1 MTETA
6 NTTATANTANTA
18 TAAATAAATDPR
30 SPDPGSPDALIAARR
45 RRIDDLDARII
56 ALVRER
62 MAVSAEIQ
70 AARMGAGGRRVHLA
84 RELEIL
90 RGYGRAL
97 GRPGTAVAMALLEL
111 CRGTARRDHP
121 NGS

>member
-1 MTETA
+1 MTDI
-6 NTTATANTANTA
+6 TTAGI
-18 TAAATAAATDPR
+18 TAADE
-30 SPDPGSPDALIAARR
+30 LIAERR
-45 RRIDDLDARII
+45 LRIDDLDTRII

-70 AARMGAGGRRVHLA
+70 SARIGAGGRRVHLA

-90 RGYGRAL
+90 RMYGDAL
-97 GRPGTAVAMALLEL
+97 GRPGTAVAMTLLEL
-111 CRGTARRDHP
+111 CRGSVRRDHP